1 MSDRVPGAL
10 VGAWR
15 RESLAIQGM
24 DPFEDSCVIW
34 LQSPSRYADVRVPL
48 PGADAQPESFG
59 GRQEWQEPRLT
70 FHHELDYTGRFPQ
83 DSGILSRDG
92 DILIEDGSVD
102 LDGKTISYRER
113 WVLQTP
119 VHAAYLAVEARD
131 ENDRLQAIAVRVG
144 EHAVVISRGD
154 SFQAVYLTFED
165 GCPDR
170 RWNIGELLKFE
181 FPGVCAGGTF
191 VELGLQWRCVE
202 ASYNPGTG

>member
-15 RESLAIQGM
+15 RESIAIQGM

-48 PGADAQPESFG
+48 PGTDAQPESFG
-59 GRQEWQEPRLT
+59 GRQEWREPRLT

-102 LDGKTISYRER
+102 LDGKTTTYRER
-113 WVLQTP
+113 WVPQTP

-144 EHAVVISRGD
+144 EHAAVISQSP
-154 SFQAVYLTFED
+154 SFNAAYLTFKG
-165 GCPDR
+165 GCPTR
-170 RWNIGELLKFE
+170 QWNIGEPPE
-181 FPGVCAGGTF
+181 FAFPAHLSAGHTF
-191 VELGLQWRCVE
+191 GMLGLQWRCVE
-202 ASYNPGTG
+202 ASSW